1 MEQTALEKL
10 KTKYI
15 FSIEGNIGSG
25 KSTVIHHLQR
35 LYGDQVILVE
45 EPVKDWQNLE
55 GENLL
60 DKKNKDLNRWGYSFE
75 AYVLITKMNELTKVA
90 FQDKK
95 IILIERCMLTD
106 KVFFDLN
113 VENGLSNPMEEAMFK
128 NLYEFLS
135 KNVYPKLSGIIY
147 LDTPVDECIHRMILR
162 GRKEEKSI
170 TKEYLQQLDDKF
182 KKVIKDSGIPY
193 LKLNG
198 LYDLNSDLGKIDH
211 ELMDFIQSN
220 MGNNASTNTHNNN
233 DMDEDK

>member
-1 MEQTALEKL
+1 MEQTALERL

-25 KSTVIHHLQR
+25 KTTVIHHLQR

-90 FQDKK
+90 FNDKK

-170 TKEYLQQLDDKF
+170 TKEYLQQLDDNF

-220 MGNNASTNTHNNN
+220 MGNNAGTNTHNNN

>member
-1 MEQTALEKL
+1 MDQTALERL
-10 KTKYI
+10 KSKYI

-25 KSTVIHHLQR
+25 KTTIINHLKR
-35 LYGDQVILVE
+35 LYGDEVLLVE

-90 FQDKK
+90 FSDKK

-106 KVFFDLN
+106 KVFFDIN
-113 VENGLSNPMEEAMFK
+113 VENGLSNPMEEAMFN

-135 KNVYPKLSGIIY
+135 NNVYPKLSGIIY
-147 LDTPVDECIHRMILR
+147 LDTPVDECIKRMIIR

-170 TKEYLQQLDDKF
+170 TKEYLTQLDDNF
-182 KKVIKDSGIPY
+182 KKVIQESGIPW

-198 LYDLNSDLGKIDH
+198 IYDLKNDLEKVDK
-211 ELMDFIQSN
+211 ELMNFMQNHI
-220 MGNNASTNTHNNN
+220 NNEVNPQKA
-233 DMDEDK
+233 DMYMDEDK

>member
-135 KNVYPKLSGIIY
+135 NNVYPKLSGIIY

-170 TKEYLQQLDDKF
+170 TKEYLQQLDDNF

>member
-1 MEQTALEKL
+1 MEQTALERL

-25 KSTVIHHLQR
+25 KTTVIHHLQR

-90 FQDKK
+90 FNDKK

-170 TKEYLQQLDDKF
+170 TKEYLQQLDDNF

-211 ELMDFIQSN
+211 ELMDFIQIN

>member
-1 MEQTALEKL
+1 MEQTALERL

-25 KSTVIHHLQR
+25 KTTVIHHLQR

-75 AYVLITKMNELTKVA
+75 AYVLITKMNELTKIA
-90 FQDKK
+90 FNDKK

-170 TKEYLQQLDDKF
+170 TKEYLQQLDDNF

>member
-1 MEQTALEKL
+1 MEQTALERL

-25 KSTVIHHLQR
+25 KTTVIHHLQR

-90 FQDKK
+90 FNDKK

-135 KNVYPKLSGIIY
+135 NNVYPKLSGIIY

-170 TKEYLQQLDDKF
+170 TKEYLQQLDDNF

>member
-1 MEQTALEKL
+1 MEQTALESL
-10 KTKYI
+10 KSKYI

-25 KSTVIHHLQR
+25 KSTIIHHLQR

-60 DKKNKDLNRWGYSFE
+60 NKKNQDLNRWGYSFE

-90 FQDKK
+90 FSDKK

-106 KVFFDLN
+106 KVFFDIN

-135 KNVYPKLSGIIY
+135 NNVYPKLSGIIY
-147 LDTPVDECIHRMILR
+147 LDTPVDECIQRMILR
-162 GRKEEKSI
+162 GRKEEKSL
-170 TKEYLQQLDDKF
+170 TKEYLTQLDDNF
-182 KKVIKDSGIPY
+182 KKVIKESGIPY

-198 LYDLNSDLGKIDH
+198 VYDLNNDLEKVDH
-211 ELMDFIQSN
+211 ELMNFIQKNIGDSQPKA
-220 MGNNASTNTHNNN
+220 NA
-233 DMDEDK
+233 MDEDK

>member
-1 MEQTALEKL
+1 MEQTALERL
-10 KTKYI
+10 KSKYI

-25 KSTVIHHLQR
+25 KTTIIRHLQR

-60 DKKNKDLNRWGYSFE
+60 NKKNEDLNRWGYSFE

-90 FQDKK
+90 FNDKK

-162 GRKEEKSI
+162 GRKEEKSL
-170 TKEYLQQLDDKF
+170 TKEYLTQLDDNF

-198 LYDLNSDLGKIDH
+198 VYDLNNDLEKVDQ
-211 ELMDFIQSN
+211 ELMNFIQSN
-220 MGNNASTNTHNNN
+220 IGN
-233 DMDEDK
+233 

>member
-1 MEQTALEKL
+1 MEQTALERL

-15 FSIEGNIGSG
+15 FSIEGDIGSG

-90 FQDKK
+90 FNDKK

-106 KVFFDLN
+106 KVFFDIN
-113 VENGLSNPMEEAMFK
+113 VENGFSNPMEEAMFK

-135 KNVYPKLSGIIY
+135 NNVYPKLSGIIY
-147 LDTPVDECIHRMILR
+147 LDTPVDECIQRMILR

-170 TKEYLQQLDDKF
+170 TKEYLQQLDDNF

>member
-170 TKEYLQQLDDKF
+170 TKEYLQQLDDNF

>member
-1 MEQTALEKL
+1 MEQTALERL

-25 KSTVIHHLQR
+25 KTTVIHHLQR

-90 FQDKK
+90 FNDKK
-95 IILIERCMLTD
+95 IILIERCILTD

-170 TKEYLQQLDDKF
+170 TKEYLQQLDDNF